1 MQYKKK
7 IQTRNLIVGLRVDD
21 IIETRTRKDWDSTE
35 DIELAKENMAAIV
48 EISNGVLYPTLN
60 FLPDHKVSD
69 DAQIYYKNHPPA
81 AIASAMIARS
91 MMQMLLGNIFI
102 KVRRLSIPT
111 KLFTNVED
119 AVIWLNMQ
127 RHQAEQKKHRAS

>member
-1 MQYKKK
+1 VQYKKK
-7 IQTRNLIVGLRVDD
+7 IQTQNLIIGIRVDD
-21 IIETRTRKDWDSTE
+21 ILETRTRKDWDG
-35 DIELAKENMAAIV
+35 IEGVDHARENMAAIV

-60 FLPDHKVSD
+60 FLPDHKVTD
-69 DAQIYYKNHPPA
+69 EAQIYYKNHPPA

-111 KLFTNVED
+111 KLFTNVDD